1 MNLIR
6 LRGLKHRQFR
16 SFLEDIE
23 ADFTDVLYHTNVR
36 WLSMEKVLKRT
47 WDLKAEIVMFF
58 NMKDISCDFSK
69 EMESDEWICDF
80 AFAVDIMQKLNE
92 LNTKLQGK
100 GVFAH
105 ELYLEV
111 KAFQSKLNFLPSS

>member
-1 MNLIR
+1 M
-6 LRGLKHRQFR
+6 G
-16 SFLEDIE
+16 
-23 ADFTDVLYHTNVR
+23 
-36 WLSMEKVLKRT
+36 KVLKRT

-111 KAFQSKLNFLPSS
+111 KAFQSKLKLFAKQLNEQNSLIRKVTYSGFRLMWAAA